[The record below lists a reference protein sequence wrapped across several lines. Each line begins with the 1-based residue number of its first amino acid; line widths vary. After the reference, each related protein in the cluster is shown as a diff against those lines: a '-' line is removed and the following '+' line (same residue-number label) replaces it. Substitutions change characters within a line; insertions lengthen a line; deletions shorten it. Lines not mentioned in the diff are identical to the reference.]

1 MQSAIKIGLGLKSFF
16 NKISSNTWND
26 FNRNIIDDRQWKEDD
41 ILRHQ
46 SIQENKIAFFKDKI
60 RFSTTE
66 ALRNDNFNIEKYNPV
81 TFTVNVDISIGNNE
95 NRRIG

>member
-1 MQSAIKIGLGLKSFF
+1 MILIETLLMADNGKKMIFF
-16 NKISSNTWND
+16 V
-26 FNRNIIDDRQWKEDD
+26 
-41 ILRHQ
+41 HQ

-81 TFTVNVDISIGNNE
+81 TFTVNVDVSIGNNE